1 MVGAAVVVVVV
12 VSSLLGQ
19 PRRPPPRRPPHLVVV
34 VAGAAVVVVV
44 VVSSLLEQPRRPPPS
59 RPPHLVVVGVVVV
72 VVVSAAGKNRE
83 NKVWRSPS
91 FSSSV
96 GGAAVVVVAPNRPAM
111 PSRTGLG
118 LGVVVMPS
126 ISWIFPTRIPI
137 AMSPTRPLSST
148 SDTGEHVTMPQK
160 QKKNRARI
168 IFVQK
173 LVSDPLAF

>member
-1 MVGAAVVVVVV
+1 VVVVVVVVGVVVV

-19 PRRPPPRRPPHLVVV
+19 PRRPPPRRPPHFVVV

-44 VVSSLLEQPRRPPPS
+44 SSLLEQPRSPPPRS
-59 RPPHLVVVGVVVV
+59 PPHLVVVDVVVV
-72 VVVSAAGKNRE
+72 VVVAAGKNKE
-83 NKVWRSPS
+83 NKVWRRPS

-96 GGAAVVVVAPNRPAM
+96 GGATVVVVAPNRPAM

-118 LGVVVMPS
+118 FGVVVMPS

-148 SDTGEHVTMPQK
+148 SVTGEHDTMPQK
-160 QKKNRARI
+160 QKRNRARI

-173 LVSDPLAF
+173 LA

>member
-1 MVGAAVVVVVV
+1 M
-12 VSSLLGQ
+12 
-19 PRRPPPRRPPHLVVV
+19 

-59 RPPHLVVVGVVVV
+59 RPPHLVVGAVVVV
-72 VVVSAAGKNRE
+72 LVAAAGKKRE
-83 NKVWRSPS
+83 NKVWRRPS

-96 GGAAVVVVAPNRPAM
+96 AGAAVVVVAPNRPAM

-148 SDTGEHVTMPQK
+148 SDTGEDVTMPPK

-173 LVSDPLAF
+173 LVSDPLGL

>member
-1 MVGAAVVVVVV
+1 MFSLEN
-12 VSSLLGQ
+12 VSSTLLIVVFYCVCQ
-19 PRRPPPRRPPHLVVV
+19 KDFVPKKRSYYQQRSPPPRRPPHLVVV
-34 VAGAAVVVVV
+34 V
-44 VVSSLLEQPRRPPPS
+44 
-59 RPPHLVVVGVVVV
+59 VGVAVV

-160 QKKNRARI
+160 QKKNRASI
-168 IFVQK
+168 IFVFQI
-173 LVSDPLAF
+173 LEVSDNCPM

>member
-1 MVGAAVVVVVV
+1 MFSLEN
-12 VSSLLGQ
+12 VSSTLLIVVFYCVCQ
-19 PRRPPPRRPPHLVVV
+19 KDVVPKKRSYYQQRSPPPRRPPHLVVV
-34 VAGAAVVVVV
+34 VVGAAVVVVV

-59 RPPHLVVVGVVVV
+59 RPPHLVVVG
-72 VVVSAAGKNRE
+72 VVSAAGKNRE

-148 SDTGEHVTMPQK
+148 SDTGEH
-160 QKKNRARI
+160 
-168 IFVQK
+168 
-173 LVSDPLAF
+173 